1 MSVNKLNL
9 PKKAASGK
17 PGKAGKADRAADAEA
32 DADLDR
38 KLETQLQIAAQV
50 GKIHKMISE

>member
-17 PGKAGKADRAADAEA
+17 PGKSAKADRAADAEA

-50 GKIHKMISE
+50 